1 MDEPG
6 FVDALTGDGIEAVY
20 AVAVTP
26 EPRLIFA
33 SQSTAELVGHS
44 PEALYASADLVR
56 SVLVDADTLCAVLA
70 AALPDTSDVP
80 VTLRT
85 ADGRETATLHRVR
98 CVTYEDGEVVAYGAV
113 SRVGARPEEAEP
125 GPVVPPAEPDE
136 PTTTRDAFALD
147 ALTGLP
153 GRNETLD
160 LIQAALDGPDGVAL
174 LCASVDNLSQVNE
187 YHGHEAGDA
196 VLAAVAERLRA
207 CLDASALIGRGTGGE
222 FVVLL
227 RGVSGADRAGEYAAA
242 VVSGVRGPIRISDDE
257 VQVTVTVGV
266 ALASGGD
273 ARELMRDATTAM
285 RQAAAKGGD
294 RWEFLDPERALAT
307 RHRVAVQAS
316 LRQALADD
324 RIRPWFQ
331 PVVNL
336 ATETLAGYEALVRW
350 EKEDGTVLEPA
361 QFFDVAER
369 SYLITTLDRIVL
381 SRSLEALGR
390 VDAHL
395 LLATN
400 VSGPTLAEGTFFDFV
415 VEELARTGI
424 APDRLNLEVTETS
437 LVEATDEVRAG
448 MARLA
453 DLGVTWWVD
462 DFGTGYSSIS
472 HLRDLPVGGLKLDR
486 SFTMGVASG
495 DQRSIRV
502 AQGLA
507 GLARG
512 LAMRMVVEG
521 VQGERDAAILLGQ
534 GWTLAQGFVFGR
546 PSPEMRASA

>member
-1 MDEPG
+1 MPDPG
-6 FVDALTGDGIEAVY
+6 FADALASDGVDVVY

-33 SQSTAELVGHS
+33 SQSVLALLGHQ
-44 PEALYASADLVR
+44 PEDLYASPELV
-56 SVLVDADTLCAVLA
+56 SGALVDPAGLCA
-70 AALPDTSDVP
+70 ALKEARPDTVDVP
-80 VTLRT
+80 VVLRT
-85 ADGRETATLHRVR
+85 HDGETISTIHRVR
-98 CVTYEDGEVVAYGAV
+98 CVTYEDGEIVAYGAV
-113 SRVGARPEEAEP
+113 RRAAPEHEP
-125 GPVVPPAEPDE
+125 IVVEQLAAGD
-136 PTTTRDAFALD
+136 DSM
-147 ALTGLP
+147 TGLP
-153 GRNETLD
+153 GRSDTLAI
-160 LIQAALDGPDGVAL
+160 IQAALNGPNGVAL

-187 YHGHEAGDA
+187 HHGHEAGDS
-196 VLAAVAERLRA
+196 VLAEVARRMRA
-207 CLDASALIGRGTGGE
+207 SVDGGARIGRGAGGE

-227 RGVSGADRAGEYAAA
+227 DGVSSADVAGECAAR
-242 VVSGVRGPIRISDDE
+242 VVGGVRGPISIVGDE
-257 VQVTVTVGV
+257 VQLTVTVGV

-294 RWEFLDPERALAT
+294 RWEFLDPERALAS
-307 RHRVAVQAS
+307 RHRVAVQAA
-316 LRQALADD
+316 LRQALADN

-336 ATETLAGYEALVRW
+336 ATEQLAGYEALVRW
-350 EKEDGTVLEPA
+350 EKEDGTILEPA

-381 SRSLEALGR
+381 SRSLEALQDVAPG
-390 VDAHL
+390 L

-400 VSGPTLAEGTFFDFV
+400 VSGPTLTEGSFFDFV
-415 VEELARTGI
+415 LGELERTGI
-424 APDRLNLEVTETS
+424 APQRLNLEVTETS
-437 LVEATDEVRAG
+437 LVEATQEVRLG
-448 MARLA
+448 MTRLA
-453 DLGVTWWVD
+453 EAGVTWWVD

-512 LAMRMVVEG
+512 LSMKMVVEG

-534 GWTLAQGFVFGR
+534 GWNLAQGYVFGR
-546 PSPEMRASA
+546 PNPEMLPAA

>member
-1 MDEPG
+1 M
-6 FVDALTGDGIEAVY
+6 V
-20 AVAVTP
+20 
-26 EPRLIFA
+26 
-33 SQSTAELVGHS
+33 
-44 PEALYASADLVR
+44 
-56 SVLVDADTLCAVLA
+56 
-70 AALPDTSDVP
+70 
-80 VTLRT
+80 
-85 ADGRETATLHRVR
+85 
-98 CVTYEDGEVVAYGAV
+98 
-113 SRVGARPEEAEP
+113 
-125 GPVVPPAEPDE
+125 
-136 PTTTRDAFALD
+136 
-147 ALTGLP
+147 
-153 GRNETLD
+153 
-160 LIQAALDGPDGVAL
+160 QAALDGPEGVAL
-174 LCASVDNLSQVNE
+174 LCASVDNLSQVND
-187 YHGHEAGDA
+187 YHGHEAGDT
-196 VLAAVAERLRA
+196 VLGVVADRLRS
-207 CLDASALIGRGTGGE
+207 CLGPSAQIGRGTGGE

-227 RGVSGADRAGEYAAA
+227 VGVTSADRAGESAAR
-242 VVSGVRGPIRISDDE
+242 VVSGVRGPIPISDDE
-257 VQVTVTVGV
+257 VLVTVTVGV

-273 ARELMRDATTAM
+273 ARELTRDATTAM

-316 LRQALADD
+316 LREALADD

-336 ATETLAGYEALVRW
+336 ATEDLAGYEALVRW
-350 EKEDGTVLEPA
+350 EKEDGTILEPA

-369 SYLITTLDRIVL
+369 SYLITALDRIVL
-381 SRSLEALGR
+381 SRSLEALGE
-390 VDAHL
+390 VAPHL

-400 VSGPTLAEGTFFDFV
+400 VSGPTLVEGTFFDFV
-415 VEELARTGI
+415 VGELERTGI
-424 APDRLNLEVTETS
+424 EPFRLNLEVTETS
-437 LVEATDEVRAG
+437 LVEATEEVRRG
-448 MARLA
+448 MNRLA

-512 LAMRMVVEG
+512 LSMKMVVEG

-534 GWTLAQGFVFGR
+534 GWTLAQGYVFGR
-546 PSPEMRASA
+546 PGRDMLTAV

>member
-1 MDEPG
+1 MPDPG
-6 FVDALTGDGIEAVY
+6 FADALASDGVDVVY

-33 SQSTAELVGHS
+33 SQSVQALLGHRPEDLYTS
-44 PEALYASADLVR
+44 PDLV
-56 SVLVDADTLCAVLA
+56 SGALVDPAGLCA
-70 AALPDTSDVP
+70 ALSQARPDTVDVP
-80 VTLRT
+80 VILRT
-85 ADGRETATLHRVR
+85 HDGETISTIHRVR
-98 CVTYEDGEVVAYGAV
+98 CVTYEDGEIVAYGAV
-113 SRVGARPEEAEP
+113 RRAVPEQEAM
-125 GPVVPPAEPDE
+125 VVEELPSGD
-136 PTTTRDAFALD
+136 DSM
-147 ALTGLP
+147 TGLP
-153 GRNETLD
+153 GRSDTLAMV
-160 LIQAALDGPDGVAL
+160 QSALNGPNGVAL

-187 YHGHEAGDA
+187 HHGHEAGDS
-196 VLAAVAERLRA
+196 VLAEVARRMRA
-207 CLDASALIGRGTGGE
+207 RVDGGARIGRGAGGE

-227 RGVSGADRAGEYAAA
+227 DGVTSADVAGECAAR
-242 VVSGVRGPIRISDDE
+242 VVGGVRGPIGIAGDE
-257 VQVTVTVGV
+257 VQLTVTVGV

-294 RWEFLDPERALAT
+294 RWEFLDPERALAS
-307 RHRVAVQAS
+307 RHRVAVQAA

-336 ATETLAGYEALVRW
+336 ATEQLAGYEALVRW
-350 EKEDGTVLEPA
+350 EKEDGTILEPA

-381 SRSLEALGR
+381 SRSLEALDHVAPG
-390 VDAHL
+390 L

-400 VSGPTLAEGTFFDFV
+400 VSGPTLTEGSFFDFV
-415 VEELARTGI
+415 LDELERTGI
-424 APDRLNLEVTETS
+424 APERLNLEVTETS
-437 LVEATDEVRAG
+437 LVEATPEVRLG
-448 MARLA
+448 MTRLA
-453 DLGVTWWVD
+453 DAGVTWWVD

-512 LAMRMVVEG
+512 LSMKMVVEG

-534 GWTLAQGFVFGR
+534 GWNLAQGYVFGR
-546 PSPEMRASA
+546 PHPEMLPAA

>member
-1 MDEPG
+1 M
-6 FVDALTGDGIEAVY
+6 DALTNDGVDVVY

-33 SQSTAELVGHS
+33 SQSTLALVGHR
-44 PEALYASADLVR
+44 PEDLYASPDLVR
-56 SVLVDADTLCAVLA
+56 QLLVDPEALCAVLS
-70 AALPDTSDVP
+70 AALPDNVDVP
-80 VTLRT
+80 VTLRGT
-85 ADGRETATLHRVR
+85 GDDTIATVHRIR
-98 CVTYEDGEVVAYGAV
+98 CVTYEDGEVVAYGAIRRAAAPA
-113 SRVGARPEEAEP
+113 RVEGAP
-125 GPVVPPAEPDE
+125 PVA
-136 PTTTRDAFALD
+136 D

-153 GRNETLD
+153 GRAETLGMV
-160 LIQAALDGPDGVAL
+160 QAALDGPAGLAL
-174 LCASVDNLSQVNE
+174 LCASVDNLSQVND
-187 YHGHEAGDA
+187 YHGHEAGDV
-196 VLAAVAERLRA
+196 VLATVAERLRA
-207 CLDASALIGRGTGGE
+207 VLDPSARIGRGTGGE

-227 RGVSGADRAGEYAAA
+227 PGVTSADRAGEYAAA
-242 VVSGVRGPIRISDDE
+242 VVTGVRGPVATADDE
-257 VQVTVTVGV
+257 VQVSVTVGV
-266 ALASGGD
+266 ALASSGD

-350 EKEDGTVLEPA
+350 EKEDGTILEPA

-381 SRSLEALGR
+381 SRSLETLAQAAPG
-390 VDAHL
+390 L

-400 VSGPTLAEGTFFDFV
+400 VSGPTLTEGTFFEFV
-415 VEELARTGI
+415 AAELERTGI
-424 APDRLNLEVTETS
+424 APSRLNLEVTETS
-437 LVEATDEVRAG
+437 LVEATDEVRVG
-448 MARLA
+448 MTRLA

-512 LAMRMVVEG
+512 LSMKMVVEG

-546 PSPEMRASA
+546 PSREMTPVA

>member
-1 MDEPG
+1 MPDPG
-6 FVDALTGDGIEAVY
+6 FADALTSDGVDVVY

-26 EPRLIFA
+26 QPRLIFT
-33 SQSTAELVGHS
+33 SQSVMDLLGHR
-44 PEALYASADLVR
+44 PEDLYASVDLVHGI
-56 SVLVDADTLCAVLA
+56 LVDPGPLCSTLTA
-70 AALPDTSDVP
+70 AGPDTVDVP
-80 VTLRT
+80 VTLR
-85 ADGRETATLHRVR
+85 AHDGEMIDTLHRVR

-113 SRVGARPEEAEP
+113 RRVPVEAA
-125 GPVVPPAEPDE
+125 VVDE
-136 PTTTRDAFALD
+136 AL
-147 ALTGLP
+147 ASGSATELP
-153 GRNETLD
+153 GRSETLG
-160 LIQAALDGPDGVAL
+160 LIQAALNGPNGVAL

-187 YHGHEAGDA
+187 HHGHEAGDA
-196 VLAAVAERLRA
+196 VLTAVAERIW
-207 CLDASALIGRGTGGE
+207 ASIDEGARIGRGAGGE
-222 FVVLL
+222 LVILL
-227 RGVSGADRAGEYAAA
+227 NGVTSADVAGECAAR
-242 VVSGVRGPIRISDDE
+242 VVSGVRGPIDLDGDE

-266 ALASGGD
+266 ALASVGD

-294 RWEFLDPERALAT
+294 RWEFLDPERALAS

-336 ATETLAGYEALVRW
+336 ATEQLAGYEALVRW

-381 SRSLEALGR
+381 SRSLEALLA
-390 VDAHL
+390 VEPDL

-400 VSGPTLAEGTFFDFV
+400 VSGPTLTEGTFFDFV
-415 VEELARTGI
+415 LDELERTGVD
-424 APDRLNLEVTETS
+424 AHRLNLEVTETS
-437 LVEATDEVRAG
+437 LVEATEDVRLG
-448 MARLA
+448 MTRLA
-453 DLGVTWWVD
+453 EAGVTWWVD

-512 LAMRMVVEG
+512 LSMKMVVEG

-534 GWTLAQGFVFGR
+534 GWNLAQGYVFGR
-546 PSPEMRASA
+546 PNRDMLPAA